1 LENLP
6 RTVAV
11 VEDDASVRRSIER
24 LLNANGYKSASY
36 TSAEAFLDRK
46 DGIAIFCLVLDI
58 QLGAMTGMQ
67 LQRWLRESGS
77 TLPVIFVTAMDDELI
92 EAQAREAGCVA
103 FLHKPFEAKLLI
115 CEVEKAFAALSQP
128 K

>member
-1 LENLP
+1 MENPP

-24 LLNANGYKSASY
+24 LLNAHGYESASY

-58 QLGAMTGMQ
+58 QLGGMTGMQ
-67 LQRWLRESGS
+67 LQSWLRESGS
-77 TLPVIFVTAMDDELI
+77 TLPIIFVTAMEDELI

-103 FLHKPFEAKLLI
+103 YLRKPFMAKLLI
-115 CEVEKAFAALSQP
+115 SAVERVLAGLSPP